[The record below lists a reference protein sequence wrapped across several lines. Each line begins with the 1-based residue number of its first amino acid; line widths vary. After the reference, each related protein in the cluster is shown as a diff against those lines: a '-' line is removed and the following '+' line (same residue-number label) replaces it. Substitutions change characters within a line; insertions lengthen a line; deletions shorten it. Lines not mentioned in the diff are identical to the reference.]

1 VFTDVHPVFSSR
13 HLPIVATL
21 TVSLAVLSVAPA
33 SAADHHPTGDYAP
46 FADCPLS
53 NPATDVCIFAQT
65 ESGELEI
72 GKKAIPIA
80 KTMTLQGGVHEDGAT
95 GKQQFI
101 GAEDGESF
109 SKTPQIVPGGRF
121 EIAAPKSLPRYVQE
135 IFDEFIDREAT
146 DLTATTEFA
155 APASTV
161 AINTQDLIEAKG
173 NGLSLPVKV
182 KLSSPLLGEGCF
194 IGSNADPIA
203 IPLTTGAIGPSAR
216 HRLLE
221 GKPGHAHFKDE
232 YNLVTISED
241 SLVNDTFP
249 SPRASG
255 CGGMLGFLVEP
266 AINAELGLPVAAG
279 ANEAVLDGALQ
290 DANAPAVKASE

>member
-1 VFTDVHPVFSSR
+1 
-13 HLPIVATL
+13 LL
-21 TVSLAVLSVAPA
+21 VSPAGLGTASPAV
-33 SAADHHPTGDYAP
+33 ADHHPTGDYAP

-72 GKKAIPIA
+72 GRKAIPIA

-109 SKTPQIVPGGRF
+109 SKTPQLVPGGRF
-121 EIAAPKSLPRYVQE
+121 EIAAPKSLPGYVQE
-135 IFDEFIDREAT
+135 IFNEFIDREAT

-155 APASTV
+155 APASAV
-161 AINTQDLIEAKG
+161 GINTQDLIEAKG

-182 KLSSPLLGEGCF
+182 KLSSPLLGEGCY

-203 IPLTTGAIGPSAR
+203 IPLTTGAISPSPL
-216 HRLLE
+216 HRPIK

-241 SLVNDTFP
+241 SLVNDSFP
-249 SPRASG
+249 APRATG
-255 CGGMLGFLVEP
+255 CGGMLAFLVTP

-279 ANEAVLDGALQ
+279 ANEAVLNGDLK

>member
-1 VFTDVHPVFSSR
+1 MARHRRHTLAAGVALVVALAALGIASPVS
-13 HLPIVATL
+13 
-21 TVSLAVLSVAPA
+21 A
-33 SAADHHPTGDYAP
+33 SDHHPTGDYAP

-65 ESGELEI
+65 ESGELMI
-72 GKKAIPIA
+72 GRKAIPIA
-80 KTMTLQGGVHEDGAT
+80 RTMTLQGGVHEDAASGR
-95 GKQQFI
+95 QEFI

-109 SKTPQIVPGGRF
+109 SKTPQVVPGGRF
-121 EIAAPKSLPRYVQE
+121 EIAAPKSLPKYVQE

-155 APASTV
+155 APASAV

-173 NGLSLPVKV
+173 NGLTLPVKV
-182 KLSSPLLGEGCF
+182 KLSSSLLGESCY

-203 IPLTTGAIGPSAR
+203 IPLTTGAISGPSSR
-216 HRLLE
+216 YRTLK

-241 SLVNDTFP
+241 SLVNDSFP
-249 SPRASG
+249 SPRAGG
-255 CGGMLGFLVEP
+255 CGGMLAFLVEP

-279 ANEAVLDGALQ
+279 ADEAVLDGALQ